1 MLRYVNIVMPKPE
14 DFEVIKARRPN
25 WEFLQKLP
33 RELHGFTFKE
43 GGSQF
48 RHEYMLA
55 AYENVPARRRLEL
68 VYTDETFDYV
78 PVRQVGLQRY
88 RDFRYITRDKDQFEE
103 WITRYIDRLVEETT
117 PTHIPHSHFVLE
129 HKGIFDW
136 HFPDKLPERI
146 GPFEKFIIPQ
156 YPLPFLNNCTIIL
169 DYADFAT
176 GSEVVFLYNQV
187 RNMFYAENKIRYIPN
202 TIHDFDAKKLV
213 DLEELLEERLEP
225 YLRELARQ
233 LGYPDVAP

>member
-1 MLRYVNIVMPKPE
+1 MPKPE

-88 RDFRYITRDKDQFEE
+88 RDFRYITRDKES
-103 WITRYIDRLVEETT
+103 
-117 PTHIPHSHFVLE
+117 P
-129 HKGIFDW
+129 GI
-136 HFPDKLPERI
+136 
-146 GPFEKFIIPQ
+146 
-156 YPLPFLNNCTIIL
+156 
-169 DYADFAT
+169 
-176 GSEVVFLYNQV
+176 
-187 RNMFYAENKIRYIPN
+187 
-202 TIHDFDAKKLV
+202 
-213 DLEELLEERLEP
+213 
-225 YLRELARQ
+225 
-233 LGYPDVAP
+233 

>member
-1 MLRYVNIVMPKPE
+1 MPKPE

-103 WITRYIDRLVEETT
+103 WINRYIDRLVEETT

-136 HFPDKLPERI
+136 HFPDKLHSGLCGLCHGQRGGVP
-146 GPFEKFIIPQ
+146 
-156 YPLPFLNNCTIIL
+156 
-169 DYADFAT
+169 
-176 GSEVVFLYNQV
+176 V
-187 RNMFYAENKIRYIPN
+187 
-202 TIHDFDAKKLV
+202 
-213 DLEELLEERLEP
+213 
-225 YLRELARQ
+225 
-233 LGYPDVAP
+233 